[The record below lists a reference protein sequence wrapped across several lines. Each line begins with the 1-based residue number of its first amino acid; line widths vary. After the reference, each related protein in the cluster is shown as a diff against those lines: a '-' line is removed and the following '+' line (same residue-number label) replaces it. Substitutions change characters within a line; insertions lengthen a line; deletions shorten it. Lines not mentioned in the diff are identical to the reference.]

1 MIPNLDTFEWEASKP
16 IIDILRPKTYKD
28 IVYLQELTGIN
39 YAAQLHY
46 GYTYKFQFQST
57 PGALANPLKLI
68 PAPASDYI
76 AVYKIKS
83 TPIYYSH
90 KCLVGVVTNR
100 NQKVAIMHRARYS
113 KEHLS
118 VPFIL
123 LNKADVVR
131 LNLLYDGLNW
141 LGPDA
146 PSRS

>member
-1 MIPNLDTFEWEASKP
+1 MIPNLDNFEWEASKP
-16 IIDILRPKTYKD
+16 IVDILRIKTYKD

-39 YAAQLHY
+39 YAVQLRY
-46 GYTYKFQFQST
+46 GYTYKYQAPGGLGNPPKLT
-57 PGALANPLKLI
+57 PSPI
-68 PAPASDYI
+68 SDYI
-76 AVYKIKS
+76 CVCKIKS

-90 KCLVGVVTNR
+90 EGLAGVVTVR
-100 NQKVAIMHRARYS
+100 NQKVGIMHRNRFT

>member
-1 MIPNLDTFEWEASKP
+1 MIPNLDNFEWEASKP
-16 IIDILRPKTYKD
+16 IIDILRTKTYKD

-46 GYTYKFQFQST
+46 GYTYKFQST
-57 PGALANPLKLI
+57 PEAPAPPPKLI
-68 PAPASDYI
+68 PNPISDYI
-76 AVYKIKS
+76 CVYKIKS

-90 KCLVGVVTNR
+90 EGLVGVVTSR
-100 NQKVAIMHRARYS
+100 NQKVAIMHRARFT

-131 LNLLYDGLNW
+131 LNLLYDGLDW